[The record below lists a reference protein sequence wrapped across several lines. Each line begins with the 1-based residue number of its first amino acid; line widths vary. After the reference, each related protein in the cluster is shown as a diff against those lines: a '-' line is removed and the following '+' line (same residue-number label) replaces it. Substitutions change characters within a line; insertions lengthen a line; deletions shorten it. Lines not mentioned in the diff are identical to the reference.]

1 MIAVP
6 SQKDLTDKGLE
17 LLGRVFYYARWEL
30 RGLSQRAF
38 CQEINLHWGFQVVSQ
53 QAVSTIENSST
64 RNGVRSVPMQLL
76 VFGCPFTYWPSRGRA
91 FTFQELIAVAQGELE
106 PVLSTA
112 PVSQIDAFGRWIV
125 RDGVTPEE
133 QIAMVGERGISPE
146 RWAEIKRGG
155 KMLAHEAIAL
165 HDLVDLSEDSFLM
178 LCGHFPRMGRHWE
191 PPDNEPPALP
201 LEWSPPVF
209 SADTLS

>member
-1 MIAVP
+1 
-6 SQKDLTDKGLE
+6 
-17 LLGRVFYYARWEL
+17 
-30 RGLSQRAF
+30 
-38 CQEINLHWGFQVVSQ
+38 
-53 QAVSTIENSST
+53 
-64 RNGVRSVPMQLL
+64 MQLL
-76 VFGCPFTYWPSRGRA
+76 SFGYPFTYWPSRGRA
-91 FTFQELIAVAQGELE
+91 FTLHELLAVGLGEIE
-106 PVLSTA
+106 PVLSVA

-133 QIAMVGERGISPE
+133 QIAMVGDRGIPPE